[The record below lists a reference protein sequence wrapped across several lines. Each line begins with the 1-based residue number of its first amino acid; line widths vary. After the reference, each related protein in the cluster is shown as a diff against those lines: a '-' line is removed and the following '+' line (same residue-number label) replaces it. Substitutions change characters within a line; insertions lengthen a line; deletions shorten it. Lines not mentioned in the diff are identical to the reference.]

1 MESGEINCNI
11 GGILQRMLYLEDF
24 AQQHNEPFYS
34 AWRRFKE
41 YGERCYPTFSSG
53 CFTWLFYNG
62 LNNETRSWV
71 DYGAEATGA
80 PLLMRGYDVINLL
93 NNMADFDYDWHWDPS
108 LQGWSHQYPLYCP
121 NSSQQSEKEEQLLAL
136 MQSLPG
142 EINRLTD
149 MVRSVCDNL
158 VAHDS
163 ECNNSNNE
171 SYESY
176 CYNEEGSLVE
186 YKEDNEPTIEDQ
198 DPCEEELIEYEITSK
213 GMDSQVESEQQE
225 EGLLDESVDTVTLE
239 DKEEHDIIDSTSSM
253 ILTNKPPMN
262 PYISSTPYYILCE
275 LRKASPQAH
284 HPKSCVVGTD
294 FDSNSSLAKLEGKYN
309 NNFQVVLHDAYYGR
323 QPLIDVAPR

>member
-1 MESGEINCNI
+1 
-11 GGILQRMLYLEDF
+11 MLYLEDF

-71 DYGAEATGA
+71 DYGAKATGA
-80 PLLMRGYDVINLL
+80 PLLMRGYDVIDLL

-108 LQGWSHQYPLYCP
+108 LQGWSHQYPPYCP

-136 MQSLPG
+136 LQSLPG
-142 EINRLTD
+142 EINRLTN
-149 MVRSVCDNL
+149 MVRSLCDNL

-163 ECNNSNNE
+163 ECNNSNTE

-198 DPCEEELIEYEITSK
+198 DPCEEELIEHEITSK
-213 GMDSQVESEQQE
+213 VMDSQVESEQQE
-225 EGLLDESVDTVTLE
+225 KRLFDESVDTVTLE
-239 DKEEHDIIDSTSSM
+239 DEEEHDIIDSTASV
-253 ILTNKPPMN
+253 ILTNKPPMD
-262 PYISSTPYYILCE
+262 PYMSSTPYSILYK
-275 LRKASPQAH
+275 LQKASPQAH
-284 HPKSCVVGTD
+284 YPKSYVVGTD

-323 QPLIDVAPR
+323 QPLVDVALR

>member
-1 MESGEINCNI
+1 
-11 GGILQRMLYLEDF
+11 MLYLEDF

-62 LNNETRSWV
+62 LNDETKSWV
-71 DYGAEATGA
+71 NYGAEVTGA
-80 PLLMRGYDVINLL
+80 PLLMRGYGIIDLL

-108 LQGWSHQYPLYCP
+108 LQGWSHQYPPYCP

-149 MVRSVCDNL
+149 MVRSLCDNSM
-158 VAHDS
+158 AHDS
-163 ECNNSNNE
+163 ECNNSNDE

-198 DPCEEELIEYEITSK
+198 DPCEEELIEYEITSE
-213 GMDSQVESEQQE
+213 GMNSHVESEQQE
-225 EGLLDESVDTVTLE
+225 EGLLDERVDTVTLGDE
-239 DKEEHDIIDSTSSM
+239 EEHGITDSTSSM
-253 ILTNKPPMN
+253 ILTNKPPIN
-262 PYISSTPYYILCE
+262 LYISSTPYYILCE

>member
-1 MESGEINCNI
+1 
-11 GGILQRMLYLEDF
+11 MLYLEDF
-24 AQQHNEPFYS
+24 PQQYNEPFYS

-41 YGERCYPTFSSG
+41 LGERCYPTFSSG

-62 LNNETRSWV
+62 LNDETRSWV
-71 DYGAEATGA
+71 DYGAEATGV
-80 PLLMRGYDVINLL
+80 PLLMRGYDEINLL
-93 NNMADFDYDWHWDPS
+93 NNMADFDYDWYWDPS
-108 LQGWSHQYPLYCP
+108 LQCWSHQYPPYCP
-121 NSSQQSEKEEQLLAL
+121 NSSQQTKKEEQLLSL
-136 MQSLPG
+136 LQSLPG

-149 MVRSVCDNL
+149 MVRSLYDNS
-158 VAHDS
+158 VAHDL

-186 YKEDNEPTIEDQ
+186 YKKDNEPTIEDQ

-225 EGLLDESVDTVTLE
+225 ERLLDESVDTVTLE
-239 DKEEHDIIDSTSSM
+239 DEEEHVIIDSTSSM
-253 ILTNKPPMN
+253 ILTNKPPMD
-262 PYISSTPYYILCE
+262 PYMSSTPYYILYK
-275 LRKASPQAH
+275 LQKASPQAH
-284 HPKSCVVGTD
+284 HSKSYVVGTD

-309 NNFQVVLHDAYYGR
+309 NNFKVVLHDAYYGR

>member
-1 MESGEINCNI
+1 
-11 GGILQRMLYLEDF
+11 MLYLEDF

-108 LQGWSHQYPLYCP
+108 LQGWSHQYPPYCP
-121 NSSQQSEKEEQLLAL
+121 NSSQQTEKDEQLLAL

-149 MVRSVCDNL
+149 MVRSLCDNL

-198 DPCEEELIEYEITSK
+198 DHCEEELIEHEITSK
-213 GMDSQVESEQQE
+213 VMDSQVESEQQE
-225 EGLLDESVDTVTLE
+225 KKLFDESVDTVTLE
-239 DKEEHDIIDSTSSM
+239 DEEEHGIIDSTSSM
-253 ILTNKPPMN
+253 ILANKPPLN

-284 HPKSCVVGTD
+284 HPKSYVVGAD
-294 FDSNSSLAKLEGKYN
+294 FGSNSSLTKLEGKYN

>member
-24 AQQHNEPFYS
+24 AQQQNEPFYS

-80 PLLMRGYDVINLL
+80 PLLMRGYDVIDLL

-108 LQGWSHQYPLYCP
+108 LQGWSHQYPPYCP
-121 NSSQQSEKEEQLLAL
+121 NSFQQSEKEEQLLAL

-149 MVRSVCDNL
+149 MVRSLCDNSM
-158 VAHDS
+158 AHDS
-163 ECNNSNNE
+163 ECNNSNDE

-198 DPCEEELIEYEITSK
+198 DPCEEELIEYEITSE
-213 GMDSQVESEQQE
+213 GMNSHVESEQQE
-225 EGLLDESVDTVTLE
+225 EGLLDERVDTVTLGDE
-239 DKEEHDIIDSTSSM
+239 EEHGITDSTSSM

-262 PYISSTPYYILCE
+262 PYISSTPYYILCK
-275 LRKASPQAH
+275 LRKTSPQAH
-284 HPKSCVVGTD
+284 HPKSYVVGTD

>member
-1 MESGEINCNI
+1 
-11 GGILQRMLYLEDF
+11 MLYLEDF
-24 AQQHNEPFYS
+24 TQQHNEPFYS

-53 CFTWLFYNG
+53 CFTWLFYSG
-62 LNNETRSWV
+62 LNDETRSWV

-80 PLLMRGYDVINLL
+80 PLLMRGYDVIDLL

-108 LQGWSHQYPLYCP
+108 LQGWSHQYPPYCP

-142 EINRLTD
+142 EINRLID
-149 MVRSVCDNL
+149 MVRSLCDNL

-198 DPCEEELIEYEITSK
+198 DPCEEELIEHEITSK
-213 GMDSQVESEQQE
+213 VMDSQVESEQQE
-225 EGLLDESVDTVTLE
+225 EGLLDESVHTVTLE
-239 DKEEHDIIDSTSSM
+239 DEEAHDIIDSTSSM
-253 ILTNKPPMN
+253 ILTNKPLMN
-262 PYISSTPYYILCE
+262 PYISSAPYYILY
-275 LRKASPQAH
+275 KPQKTSPQAH
-284 HPKSCVVGTD
+284 HPKSYVVGTD

-323 QPLIDVAPR
+323 RPLIDVAPR